1 MTPLKQQ
8 LIDEMAVRRFSP
20 KTHASYL
27 RWVKDLSTTYVELS
41 RFAEDFPLTYPI
53 DQTYDVSID

>member
-1 MTPLKQQ
+1 MKLDRKI
-8 LIDEMAVRRFSP
+8 L
-20 KTHASYL
+20 YL
-27 RWVKDLSTTYVELS
+27 NAEFFCLRAVELS

>member
-1 MTPLKQQ
+1 MKLDRMILYLNAEFFG
-8 LIDEMAVRRFSP
+8 LIA
-20 KTHASYL
+20 
-27 RWVKDLSTTYVELS
+27 VELS

>member
-1 MTPLKQQ
+1 MSPLRQQ

-27 RWVKDLSTTYVELS
+27 RWVKDSIYYLRTCPLIYSPMNRLVRIYVRS
-41 RFAEDFPLTYPI
+41 PQSGA
-53 DQTYDVSID
+53 